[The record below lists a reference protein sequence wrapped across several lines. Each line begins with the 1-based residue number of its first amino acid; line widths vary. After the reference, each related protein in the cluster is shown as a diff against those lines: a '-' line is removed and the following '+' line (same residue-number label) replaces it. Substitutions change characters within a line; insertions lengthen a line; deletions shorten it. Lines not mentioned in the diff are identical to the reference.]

1 MPPAR
6 RPSRSGRS
14 SPPPSRERPASHPN
28 SHDAFLVGRFDF
40 LFHSRPSCRLASIL
54 VLASAKARP
63 RPAPGLAAVGA
74 GSSALRLV
82 LAAAGGLCGGAAALG
97 GGRRRP
103 CPAVPLHAVPPLGS
117 DDPDRP
123 VAHRLD
129 VFLPA
134 HRARARRRLA
144 GAAPA
149 GSAGRRRTPPAR
161 AAGLSPNR
169 PPFL

>member
-63 RPAPGLAAVGA
+63 RPAPGL
-74 GSSALRLV
+74 
-82 LAAAGGLCGGAAALG
+82 G

-123 VAHRLD
+123 VAD
-129 VFLPA
+129 GFDAFLPA
-134 HRARARRRLA
+134 HPARVRRELA
-144 GAAPA
+144 GAARA
-149 GSAGRRRTPPAR
+149 GAAGGPPPPPAPGGG
-161 AAGLSPNR
+161 A
-169 PPFL
+169 PPHRGPPP

>member
-1 MPPAR
+1 M
-6 RPSRSGRS
+6 
-14 SPPPSRERPASHPN
+14 
-28 SHDAFLVGRFDF
+28 VGLFDF
-40 LFHSRPSCRLASIL
+40 LFRPRLSCWLAVVL
-54 VLASAKARP
+54 VLAGAKAGP
-63 RPAPGLAAVGA
+63 QPAPGLAAVGT

-82 LAAAGGLCGGAAALG
+82 LAAAGGFCGGAAALG

-144 GAAPA
+144 GGAPP
-149 GSAGRRRTPPAR
+149 GSAGRGRPPPAPE
-161 AAGLSPNR
+161 AGLSPPSPPRR
-169 PPFL
+169 PGH

>member
-1 MPPAR
+1 M
-6 RPSRSGRS
+6 
-14 SPPPSRERPASHPN
+14 
-28 SHDAFLVGRFDF
+28 VGRFDF
-40 LFHSRPSCRLASIL
+40 LFRPRLACWLASVL
-54 VLASAKARP
+54 VLAGAKAGP
-63 RPAPGLAAVGA
+63 QPAPGLAAVGT

-82 LAAAGGLCGGAAALG
+82 LAAAGGLCGSAAALG

-149 GSAGRRRTPPAR
+149 GSAGPRRTAPPPA
-161 AAGLSPNR
+161 AGR
-169 PPFL
+169 PPHRPPPLPR